1 MLEQKLW
8 EPLYQPGLIDVT
20 RGMHGLPKYA
30 LTFALRTGIHF
41 DGFGN
46 RLLGESRAM
55 TPLDIIF
62 LSFTILG
69 GLALFIFG
77 MNVMSDG
84 LQLAAGSQ
92 LRTVLSSTTRNRI
105 AGVTLGTILG
115 FVTHSGPA
123 VVMLVSFLNAGLMSL
138 AESIPP
144 MMGANIGTSLS
155 MQLISFQLGKY
166 CYIAIGIG
174 LLVQISV
181 PHTPTRNLGRALL
194 GFGLLFL
201 GMNTISQA
209 IEPHRAIIAPV
220 LSRVHGNTM
229 QGMLTGIVLST
240 LITTLVQ
247 SSGATIG
254 TCFALCSAGIFTSIE
269 QVYPIVL
276 GAHIGTCSTALL
288 GAIGTNIDARRAA
301 VSHLV
306 FNVIGVLLAVA
317 AAPLFIR
324 ALQFSSTDLVH
335 QTANLHTS
343 VMLVTTLLILPVT
356 PWFARLITRLVPSQK
371 PAPQPSFLDP
381 QLTEYPEKAIYAAIA
396 ELQRVTK
403 ICARSFRLSIDILF
417 QARRQEVQQVKLNEN
432 IVDEIK
438 KAMKDYLGKLTLRH
452 LSRRQ
457 AIMIQH
463 LNRCMSD
470 IERIGDHI
478 DEVCDISIRRR
489 KNAQAR
495 FNRDSLELLFSLYEA
510 ADRVLHLVIQ
520 SLNPDNQDF
529 QGMAQSIL
537 LARDDYVEKS
547 INAKSIFTERIANH
561 ELPPIV
567 GMFFSEYASAFDRIV
582 KHAKTVA
589 LAEKQPYFWI
599 KRKKLDR
606 MEEKAPAYTPPPLT
620 DAHDFLDRLHSEE
633 YL

>member
-1 MLEQKLW
+1 
-8 EPLYQPGLIDVT
+8 
-20 RGMHGLPKYA
+20 
-30 LTFALRTGIHF
+30 
-41 DGFGN
+41 
-46 RLLGESRAM
+46 M
-55 TPLDIIF
+55 TPGEIIF
-62 LSFTILG
+62 LSLTILG

-77 MNVMSDG
+77 MNIMSEG
-84 LQLAAGSQ
+84 LQLAAGSR
-92 LRTVLSSTTRNRI
+92 LRTVLSSTTRNCV
-105 AGVTLGTILG
+105 AGITLGTILG
-115 FVTHSGPA
+115 FVAHSGPA
-123 VVMLVSFLNAGLMSL
+123 VVMLVSFINAGLMSL

-166 CYIAIGIG
+166 CYAAIGIG
-174 LLVQISV
+174 LLIQISV
-181 PHTPTRNLGRALL
+181 PHVATKNMGRALL

-209 IEPHRAIIAPV
+209 IEPHRDIIAPV
-220 LSRVHGNTM
+220 LSSIHGDTM
-229 QGMLTGIVLST
+229 QGMLTGIVFST
-240 LITTLVQ
+240 LITTLLQ

-254 TCFALCSAGIFTSIE
+254 TCFALASAGIFTSIE

-276 GAHIGTCSTALL
+276 GAHIGTCTTALL

-301 VSHLV
+301 ISHLV
-306 FNVIGVLLAVA
+306 FNVIGVILAAA
-317 AAPLFIR
+317 AAPFFIR
-324 ALQFSSTDLVH
+324 ALQYSSPDLVH

-343 VMLVTTLLILPVT
+343 VMVVTALIVLPVS
-356 PWFARLITRLVPSQK
+356 PSFAHLITKLVPSNK
-371 PAPQPSFLDP
+371 PPPQPSFLDSK
-381 QLTEYPEKAIYAAIA
+381 LIEYPEKAIYAAIA
-396 ELQRVTK
+396 ELQRVTR

-417 QARRQEVQQVKLNEN
+417 QVKRKEVQQIKLNEN

-438 KAMKDYLGKLTLRH
+438 KAMKDYLGKLTRRH

-457 AIMIQH
+457 AIIIQH
-463 LNRCMSD
+463 LNRCMAD

-478 DEVCDISIRRR
+478 DEVCDVSIRRR
-489 KNAQAR
+489 KISQAR
-495 FNRDSLELLFSLYEA
+495 FNRESLELLFSLYEA
-510 ADRVLHLVIQ
+510 ANRVLHLVIQ

-537 LARDDYVEKS
+537 LARDEYVEKS
-547 INAKSIFTERIANH
+547 INAKSAFTERIANH
-561 ELPPIV
+561 EFPPIV
-567 GMFFSEYASAFDRIV
+567 GMFFSEYSSAFDRIV

-606 MEEKAPAYTPPPLT
+606 MEEKAPAYNPPPLT